1 MGRFPRNGWYLRQA
15 KDKEW
20 ATGDGGK
27 SISSRGGK
35 SGKAF
40 DLSGWWAKGNSG
52 RENSN
57 DRLWVKIMEGLNQN
71 WQVVMM
77 QTTYLQ
83 IILPR
88 DLLWQ
93 GLICSAQAI
102 AFHISGWHFLM
113 SRTGMLIN
121 GIFMLP
127 FSHSF
132 MSFMAPW
139 SDWALQLLKSSV
151 GLRRKRPEEIKRQL
165 CSREKQCVKSW
176 HTNNQE
182 NLIFLKK
189 KVHATHQRISVL
201 SVWRFIVDTTSKIL
215 MAFSF

>member
-1 MGRFPRNGWYLRQA
+1 MKIINVRWIKFFKISKNKGLQKSVLRIDYQL
-15 KDKEW
+15 E
-20 ATGDGGK
+20 
-27 SISSRGGK
+27 K
-35 SGKAF
+35 SGKIPTESKNLRGVRKYRLWANGDVGRNF
-40 DLSGWWAKGNSG
+40 KQRKKRGKACVLREWWAKGSSR
-52 RENSN
+52 REDSN
-57 DRLWVKIMEGLNQN
+57 RPWVKVMEGLNPN
-71 WQVVMM
+71 WRVFMM
-77 QTTYLQ
+77 KETYLQ

-93 GLICSAQAI
+93 GLICREQAI

-151 GLRRKRPEEIKRQL
+151 GLKREKRPDGIKRQL
-165 CSREKQCVKSW
+165 LYREKRWV
-176 HTNNQE
+176 T
-182 NLIFLKK
+182 F
-189 KVHATHQRISVL
+189 
-201 SVWRFIVDTTSKIL
+201 
-215 MAFSF
+215 

>member
-1 MGRFPRNGWYLRQA
+1 MGRFPRNGRYLRGD
-15 KDKEW
+15 KDRQW

-40 DLSGWWAKGNSG
+40 DLLGCWAKGNSG

-57 DRLWVKIMEGLNQN
+57 DRLWVKIVEGMNQN
-71 WQVVMM
+71 WRVVTMK
-77 QTTYLQ
+77 TTYLQ

-93 GLICSAQAI
+93 GLICRAQAI

-151 GLRRKRPEEIKRQL
+151 GLKRKGQKK
-165 CSREKQCVKSW
+165 SRG
-176 HTNNQE
+176 NY
-182 NLIFLKK
+182 
-189 KVHATHQRISVL
+189 VL
-201 SVWRFIVDTTSKIL
+201 ERSN
-215 MAFSF
+215 A

>member
-1 MGRFPRNGWYLRQA
+1 MWADSIRKTGIWEGLRRSGSGQM
-15 KDKEW
+15 EMW
-20 ATGDGGK
+20 EE
-27 SISSRGGK
+27 ISSRGRK
-35 SGKAF
+35 SGKAC
-40 DLSGWWAKGNSG
+40 DLWEWRAKGSSG
-52 RENSN
+52 RKNSY
-57 DRLWVKIMEGLNQN
+57 RLWVKIMEGLNQN
-71 WQVVMM
+71 WIFFRMKK
-77 QTTYLQ
+77 TYLQ

-93 GLICSAQAI
+93 GLICSEQAI

-151 GLRRKRPEEIKRQL
+151 GLKRKKDQME
-165 CSREKQCVKSW
+165 SRG
-176 HTNNQE
+176 NY
-182 NLIFLKK
+182 FLERSD
-189 KVHATHQRISVL
+189 V
-201 SVWRFIVDTTSKIL
+201 
-215 MAFSF
+215 